1 MNHKTISLKL
11 SLAAHA
17 TVALSCL
24 FSLGIASAQAQTSNT
39 AHEYSADGE
48 TTIETVQGLRVIT
61 LRENVYIKQNEVA
74 LTGDVAVLEYNQS
87 NELQQ
92 VRVNGSPA
100 HFEQT
105 QAQADTPITGDSDTI
120 NYHAGTDTTVE
131 FIGSA
136 SFYQPGNTLQCAQIK
151 HTIENGA
158 TSGQA
163 CSGALSPQAN

>member
-1 MNHKTISLKL
+1 MNHKTTSLKL
-11 SLAAHA
+11 SLVIQA
-17 TVALSCL
+17 TLALSCL
-24 FSLGIASAQAQTSNT
+24 FASGIASAQAPTGSA

-74 LTGDVAVLEYNQS
+74 LTGDVAVLEYNQN
-87 NELQQ
+87 NELQR

-100 HFEQT
+100 HFEQA

-120 NYHAGTDTTVE
+120 NYLAGTDTTVE
-131 FIGSA
+131 FVGSA

-151 HTIENGA
+151 HTIESGA